1 MYIPAQ
7 RDQIVQIVSSLC
19 VEAKKGSEAAFL
31 FALGAVVSSTSQI
44 RHYQFFRDEDI
55 SVL

>member
-7 RDQIVQIVSSLC
+7 RDQIVQTVSSLC

-44 RHYQFFRDEDI
+44 RHYQFFGDEEI